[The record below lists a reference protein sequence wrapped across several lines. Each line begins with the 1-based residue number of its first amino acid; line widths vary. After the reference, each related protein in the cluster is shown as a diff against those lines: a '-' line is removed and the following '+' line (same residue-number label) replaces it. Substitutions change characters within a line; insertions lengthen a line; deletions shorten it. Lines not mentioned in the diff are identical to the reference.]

1 MQKSIVSCFA
11 VLSCFVSLVAFGEGA
26 AGSAAQTSVP
36 RREFR
41 SRTLT
46 INDANASDI
55 HELHV
60 AAGAATTLVLRQ
72 PIAANGG
79 AILAA
84 PPQVIPAPLALQDN
98 KVLVLSP
105 QRDLAAGE
113 TFPLTL
119 TFVDG
124 TVQSFRLVT
133 APAEVDIQVELKLEL
148 QARATPSSA
157 AALTDKL
164 MALQAR
170 LDECQSTA
178 DAAGVSRV
186 TSLILSQDFDK
197 PQAFTVERRLNARH
211 LDKQSRLLVETR
223 AVYRLFGQ
231 SYVVLTVE
239 NRDPDKVWQME
250 RAEVGVS
257 GGGAATQ
264 AQVLTFNSEIPE
276 LPPGEVTKVVIAF
289 TTPTQTTG
297 QRFTLRLLERAGSR
311 HVSLKDVE
319 L

>member
-1 MQKSIVSCFA
+1 MKNFTLSA
-11 VLSCFVSLVAFGEGA
+11 VVASALLAFPALSQPAPSP
-26 AGSAAQTSVP
+26 AAQTSVS

-41 SRTLT
+41 SRQLV
-46 INDANASDI
+46 INDSNASDI
-55 HELHV
+55 HELRV
-60 AAGAATTLVLRQ
+60 AAGAATTLVLPQ
-72 PIAANGG
+72 AIAANGG

-84 PPQVIPAPLALQDN
+84 PPQTVPAPLPLQEN

-105 QRDLAAGE
+105 QRDLGPGE

-133 APAEVDIQVELKLEL
+133 VPAEVDIQVEIKLVL
-148 QARATPSSA
+148 QARATPGSA
-157 AALTDKL
+157 AVLTDKL

-178 DAAGVSRV
+178 DTAGVGRV
-186 TSLILSQDFDK
+186 AALILSQDFEK

-239 NRDPDKVWQME
+239 NRDPNKVWQME

-257 GGGAATQ
+257 GGGAATE

-276 LPPGEVTKVVIAF
+276 LPPGEVSKVVIAF
-289 TTPTQTTG
+289 TTPSQTTG
-297 QRFTLRLLERAGSR
+297 QRFTLRLLERAGAR
-311 HVSLKDVE
+311 HVALKDVE

>member
-1 MQKSIVSCFA
+1 M
-11 VLSCFVSLVAFGEGA
+11 SCFVSVAAFGQGA
-26 AGSAAQTSVP
+26 TSPAPQTSVP
-36 RREFR
+36 RREFK
-41 SRTLT
+41 SRT
-46 INDANASDI
+46 IIISDANASDI
-55 HELHV
+55 HELRV
-60 AAGAATTLVLRQ
+60 AAGAATTLVLPQ
-72 PIAANGG
+72 AISGNGG

-84 PPQVIPAPLALQDN
+84 PPHVVPAPLPLQEN

-105 QRDLAAGE
+105 QRDLAPGE

-119 TFVDG
+119 TFLDG

-133 APAEVDIQVELKLEL
+133 VPAEVDVQIEIKLVL

-178 DAAGVSRV
+178 DTAGVSRV
-186 TSLILSQDFDK
+186 ASLILSQDFDK

-250 RAEVGVS
+250 RAEIGVS
-257 GGGAATQ
+257 GGGASTE
-264 AQVLTFNSEIPE
+264 AQVVTFNSEIPE

-311 HVSLKDVE
+311 HVALNNVE